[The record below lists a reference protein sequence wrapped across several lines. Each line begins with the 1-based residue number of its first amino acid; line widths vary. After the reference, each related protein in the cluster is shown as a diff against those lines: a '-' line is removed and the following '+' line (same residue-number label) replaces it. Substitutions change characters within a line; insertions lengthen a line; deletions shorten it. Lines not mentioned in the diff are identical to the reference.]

1 MSATPRSTNMTAV
14 GRHTRL
20 VLAGFVLLGAACNSD
35 QDQQSRAETCVGT
48 VERASRAAEIS
59 DEVALLDSALLSCRS
74 FTAFEAQL
82 DRYPGMI
89 GYDALTY
96 VTTRCAALAT
106 DEVVSASSVC
116 TDVALPTSTTIAG
129 APEIEYVG
137 QTLDGREV
145 TIDPGDTEFVDGKPA
160 AIVEIVDIAAEDG
173 CEGVEHERVRWLA
186 QSTDPLVGDEASVY
200 AQHAENVLA
209 FMGCE

>member
-1 MSATPRSTNMTAV
+1 M

-20 VLAGFVLLGAACNSD
+20 VFAGLVLVGAACGSD
-35 QDQQSRAETCVGT
+35 AEQQSGANTCVGT
-48 VERASRAAEIS
+48 MERASRAAEIS
-59 DEVALLDSALLSCRS
+59 DQIALLDSALLSCRS
-74 FTAFEAQL
+74 FTAYEAQL
-82 DRYPGMI
+82 DRYPGI
-89 GYDALTY
+89 VGYDALTY

-116 TDVALPTSTTIAG
+116 ADVASPTSTTIAG
-129 APEIEYVG
+129 APEVEYVG

-173 CEGVEHERVRWLA
+173 CEGVEHERDRWLA
-186 QSTDPLVGDEASVY
+186 NSTDPLVGDEASVY

>member
-1 MSATPRSTNMTAV
+1 VA
-14 GRHTRL
+14 RHTRL
-20 VLAGFVLLGAACNSD
+20 VFAGLVLVGAACGSD
-35 QDQQSRAETCVGT
+35 AEQQSEANTCVGT
-48 VERASRAAEIS
+48 MERASRTAEIS
-59 DEVALLDSALLSCRS
+59 DQIALLDSALLSCRS
-74 FTAFEAQL
+74 FTAYEAQL
-82 DRYPGMI
+82 DRYPGI
-89 GYDALTY
+89 VGFDALTY
-96 VTTRCAALAT
+96 VTTRCAALAA

-116 TDVALPTSTTIAG
+116 ADVASPTSTTIVG
-129 APEIEYVG
+129 APEVEYVG

-173 CEGVEHERVRWLA
+173 CEGVEHERDRWLA
-186 QSTDPLVGDEASVY
+186 NSIDPLVGDEASVY